1 MDEKKSLKAR
11 GSLGKLF
18 VLATIISGVIAAYLM
33 HKRGA
38 PVTTI
43 ATETITNPLGSLA
56 SEVKSI
62 L

>member
-1 MDEKKSLKAR
+1 MDEEKSLEPR
-11 GSLGKLF
+11 GSLGRFF

-38 PVTTI
+38 PLTTI
-43 ATETITNPLGSLA
+43 AKQTISNPLGSLA
-56 SEVKSI
+56 SEVKNI